1 MAALPI
7 HHFFQGIAA
16 SIYVATHKKRKT
28 IMIGRRFMNG
38 IGEFFG
44 VVESAVAVSAAV
56 RDRRRAK
63 EADLKRLGIDP
74 EQFYAM
80 RRY

>member
-1 MAALPI
+1 
-7 HHFFQGIAA
+7 
-16 SIYVATHKKRKT
+16 
-28 IMIGRRFMNG
+28 MIGRRFMNG